1 MKHICQGTR
10 CHTYDTQSRIRGV
23 KGSKVLRTR
32 NARYDN
38 VLQKK
43 HEWLNNWEYF
53 FCDERCMNN
62 WLDVHMT
69 QLISFVGRL
78 LLHLLLQFLHVQQC
92 RMHGGTFSN
101 GGERWRPTRAYSTLS
116 LLRLGRAPS
125 KFVLR

>member
-1 MKHICQGTR
+1 MKHICQGPE

-62 WLDVHMT
+62 WLAKHMT
-69 QLISFVGRL
+69 QLINYVGINTKPKESPISIEQTKHKAWNGQEYFRTTIKL
-78 LLHLLLQFLHVQQC
+78 LSEQLDDDMV
-92 RMHGGTFSN
+92 
-101 GGERWRPTRAYSTLS
+101 EI
-116 LLRLGRAPS
+116 
-125 KFVLR
+125 

>member
-1 MKHICQGTR
+1 MSKHICQGPL

-53 FCDERCMNN
+53 FCDERCMN
-62 WLDVHMT
+62 
-69 QLISFVGRL
+69 QLVRCTYDSV
-78 LLHLLLQFLHVQQC
+78 
-92 RMHGGTFSN
+92 N
-101 GGERWRPTRAYSTLS
+101 
-116 LLRLGRAPS
+116 
-125 KFVLR
+125 KFCWT